1 MYVCMYVWWLAL
13 HAVNATATACVMMQ
27 MSRVKNVTQDLCQ
40 WMRKLVSDLAKEGAS
55 TDICRLTTESPLPLG
70 HLPAATYHAH

>member
-1 MYVCMYVWWLAL
+1 MYVCMYVRMYVCVYVRWLAL

-55 TDICRLTTESPLPLG
+55 TDM
-70 HLPAATYHAH
+70 YM